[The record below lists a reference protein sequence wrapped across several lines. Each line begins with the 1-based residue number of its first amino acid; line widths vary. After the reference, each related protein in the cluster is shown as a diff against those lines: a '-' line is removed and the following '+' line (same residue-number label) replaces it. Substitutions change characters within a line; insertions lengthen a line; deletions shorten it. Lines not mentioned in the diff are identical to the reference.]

1 MSTQKRTVFLSAGH
15 GGKDPG
21 AVANGLEE
29 KNINLAIMMSCAEY
43 LRSCDVNV
51 ITSRTGDEDDPVGE
65 EVREANASGA
75 DIAVSFHNNAGG
87 GHGSESYI
95 WAGCAEGKKLA
106 QLLEKASQSLGQTSR
121 GVKSTRSLYFIKNTT
136 MTACLVET
144 AFLDSDDYQKV
155 DEASEQ
161 NAFGVAYAKAILEYF
176 GMSTEI
182 PSESKPVPEANAAEE
197 KDYMFMVKVSITNL
211 LIRKGPGTNYA
222 RVTLPDGS
230 THIAPGKYRIV
241 DTSSGTG
248 STNGWG
254 KLYSGAGW
262 ISLDFAEKI

>member
-1 MSTQKRTVFLSAGH
+1 MAKVFLSAGH
-15 GGKDPG
+15 GGSDPG
-21 AVANGLEE
+21 AVANGLSE
-29 KNINLAIMMSCAEY
+29 KNINLAIMLSCADY
-43 LRSCDVNV
+43 LRKCDVEV
-51 ITSRTGDEDDPVGE
+51 VTSRTTDENDPVGE

-75 DIAVSFHNNAGG
+75 DIAVSFHNNVGG
-87 GHGSESYI
+87 GNGSESYI

-106 QLLEKASQSLGQTSR
+106 TLLEQASQSLGQNSR
-121 GVKSTRSLYFIKNTT
+121 GVKGTRSLYFIKNTT

-144 AFLDSDDYQKV
+144 AFLDSDDRFII

-176 GMSTEI
+176 GMSVEI
-182 PSESKPVPEANAAEE
+182 PAAPEKEPVKEE
-197 KDYMFMVKVSITNL
+197 KDYLYMVNVKITNL

-230 THIAPGKYRIV
+230 AHIKPGPYRIV
-241 DTSSGTG
+241 EESAGAG
-248 STNGWG
+248 SNKGWG

-262 ISLDFAEKI
+262 IALDYAEKI